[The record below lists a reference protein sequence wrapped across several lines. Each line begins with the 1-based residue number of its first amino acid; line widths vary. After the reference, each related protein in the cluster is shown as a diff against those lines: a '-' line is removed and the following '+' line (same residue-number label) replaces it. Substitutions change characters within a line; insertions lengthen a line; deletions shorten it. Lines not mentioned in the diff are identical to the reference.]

1 MPCLLSK
8 GSMALAENWA
18 WAVTRVVAE
27 KQDAPQGC
35 GRIRPC
41 WRRGRVRDAN
51 KHDNLA
57 ELTTFSDSICYNP
70 DGWPDGRMAGW
81 PDGPTIAWG
90 SGHEGFPMAALETS
104 SSLPA

>member
-1 MPCLLSK
+1 MTGKASWWMPYPLAK

-41 WRRGRVRDAN
+41 WRRGRVRDAK
-51 KHDNLA
+51 KHNNSA
-57 ELTTFSDSICYNP
+57 ELITFSSLSSTL
-70 DGWPDGRMAGW
+70 WPDAGCRMPDAGCRM
-81 PDGPTIAWG
+81 PDAG
-90 SGHEGFPMAALETS
+90 
-104 SSLPA
+104 